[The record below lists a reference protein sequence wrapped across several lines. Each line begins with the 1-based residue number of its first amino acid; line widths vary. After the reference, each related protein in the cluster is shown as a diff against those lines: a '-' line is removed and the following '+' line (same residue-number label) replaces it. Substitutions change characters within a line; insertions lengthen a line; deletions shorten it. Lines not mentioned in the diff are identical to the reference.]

1 MALSPQ
7 LQTVLN
13 FMEELCGDPA
23 VPRNVKTVIQTA
35 RERLAS
41 EPDPVAGMSGAI
53 YALDEVSNDINLPM
67 HARTM
72 VWNLLSELEALKE
85 AELAKKK

>member
-1 MALSPQ
+1 
-7 LQTVLN
+7 
-13 FMEELCGDPA
+13 MEELCGDPT
-23 VPRNVKTVIQTA
+23 VPRNVKNIIQTA
-35 RERLAS
+35 RERLNTESDA
-41 EPDPVAGMSGAI
+41 VAGMSGAI

-85 AELAKKK
+85 AELAKKN